1 MRKMLHCVLH
11 HGTNI
16 LTLRMAI
23 ILSCMMQPIFHFLIQ
38 AQVIWIKQC
47 TTDIT
52 MSLVPKLVLLFRQP
66 CCWIFGLPLVTGHSD
81 DDHLIED
88 TMILQLQKEFSEND
102 STSDKPFLNVFD
114 KGYYQLLPALRHG
127 QLCCWPNVADDGF
140 GGDKVLRM
148 GCAAVV
154 RSGNEQAVNQCK
166 MSWFIKRGYSK
177 QLWDVG
183 MLCDM

>member
-1 MRKMLHCVLH
+1 M
-11 HGTNI
+11 
-16 LTLRMAI
+16 
-23 ILSCMMQPIFHFLIQ
+23 
-38 AQVIWIKQC
+38 
-47 TTDIT
+47 
-52 MSLVPKLVLLFRQP
+52 
-66 CCWIFGLPLVTGHSD
+66 
-81 DDHLIED
+81 
-88 TMILQLQKEFSEND
+88 
-102 STSDKPFLNVFD
+102 
-114 KGYYQLLPALRHG
+114 
-127 QLCCWPNVADDGF
+127 ADDGF